1 MRNTA
6 ETSRRSYAT
15 LVASGLP
22 ITIKNAVVSVL
33 SKSPE
38 PLSRRELALRCGVE
52 PGTICGPINDLLYP
66 DLPKQPV
73 LRVAIIKPCRHTG
86 TAVEH
91 LALIRKEAQDV

>member
-22 ITIKNAVVSVL
+22 VTLKNAITGIL
-33 SKSPE
+33 KTSPE
-38 PLSRRELALRCGVE
+38 PLSRRELAIRCGVE
-52 PGTICGPINDLLYP
+52 PGTICGPINELLYP
-66 DLPKQPV
+66 ELPKQPV
-73 LRVAIIKPCRHTG
+73 LRVAIIKPCQHTG